1 MLARLEATRDEQLA
15 EMGFPAGW
23 PGMELAAGSDARIA
37 EQWSLLQKAAERAR
51 RSNTSN
57 GELIRVRM
65 DYNQRALAAL
75 QVAVPQKAG
84 FYGPDGR
91 IPAHRSGLEASGLNR
106 RHRHAHAPAEKI
118 ALNEEGLVFDEPFC
132 CSGVRNKLPPI
143 FLQVPQTRVGRPAR

>member
-1 MLARLEATRDEQLA
+1 MKDALLATLSEEYSAVEAFASVLTLETKALTALSPVELLPSVIEKKTELIGELAQLETRRDELLA
-15 EMGFPAGW
+15 GMGFPAGW
-23 PGMELAAGSDARIA
+23 AGMELAASTDERIA

-75 QVAVPQKAG
+75 QVVMPQKAG

-91 IPAHRSGLEASGLNR
+91 IPA
-106 RHRHAHAPAEKI
+106 
-118 ALNEEGLVFDEPFC
+118 
-132 CSGVRNKLPPI
+132 
-143 FLQVPQTRVGRPAR
+143 RVAV